1 MLREASDD
9 SLEVQSMWAG
19 DWSGELAQTHLQ
31 PHADFWESRVNTVA
45 YLRFCEGEAIPGVG
59 TEFWISPPPT
69 ESRGVR
75 GVLVGGLGYKL
86 MLFCDSAVKMV
97 WTLVK
102 IEGIYYLDVMCT
114 NDERQN
120 CRKPGTHYDP

>member
-1 MLREASDD
+1 MIPWKSRACERGTGVVSWLKPIYSHTRIFGSQELTQWRIYDFAKGRPFQGWGRNS
-9 SLEVQSMWAG
+9 
-19 DWSGELAQTHLQ
+19 ELA
-31 PHADFWESRVNTVA
+31 
-45 YLRFCEGEAIPGVG
+45 
-59 TEFWISPPPT
+59 PPT

-86 MLFCDSAVKMV
+86 MLFCDSAVRMV

-120 CRKPGTHYDP
+120 CRKPGTHYEP